1 MVLCTHCFLNLKV
14 AFLSMSIEKENMVV
28 EKISLRMLHQF
39 VILNE
44 GWEVG
49 GRLKSG
55 EMEERSEEMQS
66 YTCDL
71 KVKYL

>member
-1 MVLCTHCFLNLKV
+1 
-14 AFLSMSIEKENMVV
+14 MVV

>member
-1 MVLCTHCFLNLKV
+1 
-14 AFLSMSIEKENMVV
+14 MVV
-28 EKISLRMLHQF
+28 EKISLRMSRQF
-39 VILNE
+39 IMLNE
-44 GWEVG
+44 GWEEG
-49 GRLKSG
+49 GGLKSG

>member
-1 MVLCTHCFLNLKV
+1 
-14 AFLSMSIEKENMVV
+14 MSIEKENMVV